1 MTFIECFVLIF
12 IVWNFFGSLIWFA
25 AHSSQYS
32 IIDREPVNPLFNKE
46 NYAVNWF
53 GAIMIS
59 LFFNLICPVVSLI
72 YWFYKL
78 CTVGA

>member
-1 MTFIECFVLIF
+1 MTFIELFVLIVG
-12 IVWNFFGSLIWFA
+12 VWNLLGGFIWVV
-25 AHSSQYS
+25 AHAGPYS
-32 IIDREPVNPLFNKE
+32 IIEREPVNPLFNKE

-59 LFFNLICPVVSLI
+59 LFFNLICPVASLI

>member
-1 MTFIECFVLIF
+1 MTFGETLFLILF
-12 IVWNFFGSLIWFA
+12 AWNIIGSTIWVA
-25 AHSSQYS
+25 SHSSRYS
-32 IIDREPVNPLFNKE
+32 VIERELVNPLFNKK

-59 LFFNLICPVVSLI
+59 LFFNLICPVASLI
-72 YWFYKL
+72 YWFWKL